1 VKACKRYEIRLRST
15 YRTIFGDVARTTVEQ
30 NLTLLEDHARF
41 NGPFDVL
48 LPYTEKNGRELLEFI
63 KVLVEKAKLYAE
75 AERLR

>member
-1 VKACKRYEIRLRST
+1 MKACKRYEVRLRST
-15 YRTIFGDVARTTVEQ
+15 YETISGSIARTTVEQ
-30 NLTLLEDHARF
+30 TLTLLKDHARF
-41 NGPFDVL
+41 NGPLDVL